1 MTSMQH
7 RNFVLSYVCLGL
19 FIMIVADTKN
29 YFALIPF
36 VAGVYFLDMA
46 LRKYVKNRDQ
56 RQNLK
61 QNHKDCIE
69 SDIPVLN
76 KC

>member
-46 LRKYVKNRDQ
+46 LRKYVKNRD
-56 RQNLK
+56 
-61 QNHKDCIE
+61 
-69 SDIPVLN
+69 
-76 KC
+76 